1 MIPFLLIVFLASV
14 SEGFQGNESDHAVN
28 WTQSAVTN
36 RTSTKKTESLRLVL
50 LGGDNN
56 CSGLLHGFYNGTWMP
71 LLLSTNNSTTYVD
84 LVCRNLSCGGT
95 SLSQPPTQVEV
106 GNPSGVLECYLNEE
120 GQWNCTV
127 PNITSKNKINV
138 TCKGPALR
146 LAGGE
151 DACAGRV
158 EVWEDGVWGTVCD
171 DWWDLMDANV
181 VCAQLNCG
189 YATQMVMNG
198 AKQFGS
204 GSGHVLL
211 DDVNCTGTEKFLWD
225 CPALKHSGDCGH
237 KEDVGVICS
246 EHKALRLTGGL
257 DRCSGIVEI
266 HRNGTWGTVCNN
278 GWGNEEVNIVCQQL
292 GCGSSRTWKVNHS
305 IAHHPTHLW
314 YYMCLATHSSL
325 WDCKEYFNNQ
335 NLCIGSRPAA
345 AECNSSLGFNVTTPK
360 ISVTEQWTV
369 VPTTEADNSLDNFLT
384 PPVIGCF
391 VLSFLLFL
399 IIVLFIVL
407 CCCVKKRNKMTVQQI
422 GSSLQGVSV
431 TNEKNDYRYIA
442 ECMKT
447 TTEPANNNAAATAPE
462 ITQPLNATDSSFESD
477 YDEYD
482 FSAEPAVSMSTF
494 QNSLKNR
501 TETRNPVPNT
511 LLLETVM
518 EEGAASPPSRNQQTA
533 SQADDET
540 SSTSSGEDYQN
551 EVTSTPKS
559 WVTEENIPLVQLPV
573 AKAVPQTAPQPAAW
587 NQYITNS
594 RNPSYNSIPEHCSDS
609 SSTSSGENYE
619 NIGNSNFKKEI
630 RGFSTGQPNIIC
642 EDSSS
647 EDDYDDIANY
657 VH

>member
-14 SEGFQGNESDHAVN
+14 SEGFQGNELDHAVN
-28 WTQSAVTN
+28 RTQSAVTN
-36 RTSTKKTESLRLVL
+36 RTSTNKTESLRLVL

-71 LLLSTNNSTTYVD
+71 LSLSTNDSTTYTD
-84 LVCRNLSCGGT
+84 LVCRELSCGGT
-95 SLSQPPTQVEV
+95 SLSQPPTQVEA
-106 GNPSGVLECYLNEE
+106 GNPSGVLECNLNEAGE
-120 GQWNCTV
+120 WNCTV
-127 PNITSKNKINV
+127 PNITSKKKINV

-146 LAGGE
+146 LAGGG
-151 DACAGRV
+151 DSCAGRV
-158 EVWEDGVWGTVCD
+158 EVWEDGAWGTVCD

-189 YATQMVMNG
+189 YATQVVMDG
-198 AKQFGS
+198 AKQFGY

-257 DRCSGIVEI
+257 DRCSGIIEI

-278 GWGNEEVNIVCQQL
+278 GWGNDEGNIVCQQL
-292 GCGSSRTWKVNHS
+292 GCGSSRTWKINHS
-305 IAHHPTHLW
+305 VTHHPTHLW
-314 YYMCLATHSSL
+314 YYSCVDKHSSL
-325 WDCKEYFNNQ
+325 WDCREYFNNTF
-335 NLCIGSRPAA
+335 LCFDSKPAA
-345 AECNSSLGFNVTTPK
+345 AECNSSLGFNMTMPK
-360 ISVTEQWTV
+360 TSVTEQWTV
-369 VPTTEADNSLDNFLT
+369 VPTTEVVKTLDDFLT

-399 IIVLFIVL
+399 MIVLFTVL
-407 CCCVKKRNKMTVQQI
+407 CCCVKKRNKLTVQQI

-442 ECMKT
+442 DCMKT
-447 TTEPANNNAAATAPE
+447 TTEPANNNTAATAPE

-494 QNSLKNR
+494 QS
-501 TETRNPVPNT
+501 
-511 LLLETVM
+511 
-518 EEGAASPPSRNQQTA
+518 AAFPPSRNQQTA

-573 AKAVPQTAPQPAAW
+573 VKAVPQTAPQPAW
-587 NQYITNS
+587 NQCITNNK
-594 RNPSYNSIPEHCSDS
+594 NPSYNSIPEHCSDS

-630 RGFSTGQPNIIC
+630 RGFSTGQPNNIC

>member
-14 SEGFQGNESDHAVN
+14 SEA
-28 WTQSAVTN
+28 
-36 RTSTKKTESLRLVL
+36 ESLRLVL

-71 LLLSTNNSTTYVD
+71 LSLSTNDSTTYTD
-84 LVCRNLSCGGT
+84 LVCRELSCGGT
-95 SLSQPPTQVEV
+95 SLSQPPTQVEA
-106 GNPSGVLECYLNEE
+106 GNPSGVLECNLNEAGE
-120 GQWNCTV
+120 WNCTV
-127 PNITSKNKINV
+127 PNITSKKKINV

-146 LAGGE
+146 LAGGG
-151 DACAGRV
+151 DSCAGRV
-158 EVWEDGVWGTVCD
+158 EVWEDGAWGTVCD

-189 YATQMVMNG
+189 YATQVVMDG
-198 AKQFGS
+198 AKQFGY

-257 DRCSGIVEI
+257 DRCSGIIEI

-278 GWGNEEVNIVCQQL
+278 GWGNDEGNIVCQQL
-292 GCGSSRTWKVNHS
+292 GCGSSRTWKINHS
-305 IAHHPTHLW
+305 VTHHPTHLW
-314 YYMCLATHSSL
+314 YYSCVDKHSSL
-325 WDCKEYFNNQ
+325 WDCREYFNNTF
-335 NLCIGSRPAA
+335 LCFDSKPAA
-345 AECNSSLGFNVTTPK
+345 AECNSSLGFNMTMPK
-360 ISVTEQWTV
+360 TSVTEQWTV
-369 VPTTEADNSLDNFLT
+369 VPTTEVVKTLDDFLT

-399 IIVLFIVL
+399 MIVLFTVL
-407 CCCVKKRNKMTVQQI
+407 CCCVKKRNKLTVQQI

-442 ECMKT
+442 DCMKT
-447 TTEPANNNAAATAPE
+447 TTEPANNNTAATAPE

-518 EEGAASPPSRNQQTA
+518 EEGAAFPPSRNQQTA

-573 AKAVPQTAPQPAAW
+573 VKAVPQTAPQPAW
-587 NQYITNS
+587 NQCITNNK
-594 RNPSYNSIPEHCSDS
+594 NPSYNSIPEHCSDS

-630 RGFSTGQPNIIC
+630 RGFSTGQPNNIC

>member
-158 EVWEDGVWGTVCD
+158 EVWEDGAWGTVCD

-189 YATQMVMNG
+189 YATQMVMDG

-407 CCCVKKRNKMTVQQI
+407 CCCVKKRN
-422 GSSLQGVSV
+422 
-431 TNEKNDYRYIA
+431 
-442 ECMKT
+442 
-447 TTEPANNNAAATAPE
+447 
-462 ITQPLNATDSSFESD
+462 
-477 YDEYD
+477 
-482 FSAEPAVSMSTF
+482 
-494 QNSLKNR
+494 NSLKNR

>member
-14 SEGFQGNESDHAVN
+14 SEGFQGNELDHAVN
-28 WTQSAVTN
+28 RTQSAVTN
-36 RTSTKKTESLRLVL
+36 RTSTNKTESLRLVL

-71 LLLSTNNSTTYVD
+71 LSLSTNDSTTYTD
-84 LVCRNLSCGGT
+84 LVCRELSCGGT
-95 SLSQPPTQVEV
+95 SLSQPPTQVEA
-106 GNPSGVLECYLNEE
+106 GNPSGVLECNLNEAGE
-120 GQWNCTV
+120 WNCTV
-127 PNITSKNKINV
+127 PNITSKKKINV

-146 LAGGE
+146 LAGGG
-151 DACAGRV
+151 DSCAGRV
-158 EVWEDGVWGTVCD
+158 EVWEDGAWGTVCD

-189 YATQMVMNG
+189 YATQVVMDG
-198 AKQFGS
+198 AKQFGY

-257 DRCSGIVEI
+257 DRCSGIIEI

-278 GWGNEEVNIVCQQL
+278 GWGNDEGNIVCQQL
-292 GCGSSRTWKVNHS
+292 GCGSSRTWKINHS
-305 IAHHPTHLW
+305 VTHHPTHLW
-314 YYMCLATHSSL
+314 YYSCVDKHSSL
-325 WDCKEYFNNQ
+325 WDCREYFNNTF
-335 NLCIGSRPAA
+335 LCFDSKPAA
-345 AECNSSLGFNVTTPK
+345 AECNSSLGFNMTMPK
-360 ISVTEQWTV
+360 TSVTEQWTV
-369 VPTTEADNSLDNFLT
+369 VPTTEVVKTLDDFLT

-399 IIVLFIVL
+399 MIVLFTVL
-407 CCCVKKRNKMTVQQI
+407 CCCVKKRNKLTVQQI

-442 ECMKT
+442 DCMKT
-447 TTEPANNNAAATAPE
+447 TTEPANNNTAATAPE

-518 EEGAASPPSRNQQTA
+518 EEA
-533 SQADDET
+533 
-540 SSTSSGEDYQN
+540 
-551 EVTSTPKS
+551 PKS

-573 AKAVPQTAPQPAAW
+573 VKAVPQTAPQPAW
-587 NQYITNS
+587 NQCITNNK
-594 RNPSYNSIPEHCSDS
+594 NPSYNSIPEHCSDS

-630 RGFSTGQPNIIC
+630 RGFSTGQPNNIC